1 VTVEVKEACLYSA
14 YYELLVSGRS
24 GMARVNK
31 DHTVFTSHPHV
42 YPQVEQTIPTF
53 TPHPQSVTAFWTVLI
68 FRSAEGRRLSR
79 PR

>member
-1 VTVEVKEACLYSA
+1 MTVEVKEACLYSA

-42 YPQVEQTIPTF
+42 YPQVEQTIHTK
-53 TPHPQSVTAFWTVLI
+53 
-68 FRSAEGRRLSR
+68 SARPNILSQAAAKDIG
-79 PR
+79 PRTNN